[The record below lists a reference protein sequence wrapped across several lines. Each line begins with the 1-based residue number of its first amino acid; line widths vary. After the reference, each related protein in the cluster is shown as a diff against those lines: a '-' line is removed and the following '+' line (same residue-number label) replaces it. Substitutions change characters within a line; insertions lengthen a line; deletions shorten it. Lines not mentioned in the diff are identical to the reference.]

1 MMNKSI
7 FIVLLLLSCFSGM
20 GQTRVIEKPLFTWR
34 TLDNVEVRKVVLGPE
49 ETVVTL
55 DASACGGRLT
65 KVNSGLYLQA
75 DGQHY
80 ALRQCRGIT
89 LPSNIISE
97 VKMDAAHPCF
107 DLVFPALPKSV
118 KSVDLIFYKN
128 LKGGSYEI
136 LDIQLEKKRADVLKR
151 VPADLKKYKFD
162 HTRSWEKPVYRSGRT
177 RLEVHL
183 LGYKPEMGE
192 LLKISWDGLM
202 PGMEEILVGED
213 GSVVLEVNQYM
224 TTLFQVHCG
233 VRNIGV
239 VVDPGENAELYIDLR
254 EANLRYST
262 YFRDGKRRAAG
273 YFRGNRM
280 DLNQRL
286 LARLDLKADTGDLS
300 WDKDVTVDF
309 DKYIDLCLKA
319 YREAQEALASDR
331 SLSEE
336 YRYYAGLELQLACV
350 NRIQRVR
357 ACMVNVYGW
366 GMGDE
371 RLPRVTS
378 GCFERLGGIDLNN
391 YDLMLA
397 DWPGKDNFFRLF
409 KSEED
414 VKDVFGTG
422 YILDAYKALAC
433 QNRIAL
439 RLPLREQEMTV
450 ARTMSNPDVVKAF
463 ETAYAEGPAL
473 WKKHISKPGYRIC
486 TLPKD
491 IPGERVFEEILKN
504 YRGRVVFIDCWGTA
518 CVPCIKAMKMMHPV
532 EEEFKDRVAFVFL
545 TNEASPEELWQQMIP
560 NIGGDHYRLPKKQD
574 RALVKQ
580 FNIQGNPYY
589 ILVGKDGKVRYESLG
604 FMGCETLRK
613 VLREAV
619 EDL

>member
-1 MMNKSI
+1 MNKSI
-7 FIVLLLLSCFSGM
+7 FVVLLLLSCFSGI

-34 TLDNVEVRKVVLGPE
+34 TVDDVEVRKVTLGPE

-80 ALRQCRGIT
+80 ALRECRGVT
-89 LPSNIISE
+89 LPSNIMSGVEI
-97 VKMDAAHPCF
+97 DAANPCF
-107 DLVFPALPKSV
+107 DLVFPALPESV
-118 KSVDLIFYKN
+118 KSVDLVFYKSG
-128 LKGGSYEI
+128 KGGSYEI
-136 LDIQLEKKRADVLKR
+136 LDIQLEKKRTDVLKR
-151 VPADLKKYKFD
+151 VPADLRKYKFD

-183 LGYKPEMGE
+183 LGYKREMGE
-192 LLKISWDGLM
+192 LLAISWDGLM
-202 PGMEEILVGED
+202 PGSKEMLVGED

-233 VRNIGV
+233 ARNIGV

-286 LARLDLKADTGDLS
+286 LARLDLNADSGDLS
-300 WDKDVTVDF
+300 WDKDVAVDF
-309 DKYIDLCLKA
+309 DKYVDLCLKA
-319 YREAQEALASDR
+319 YREALEALERDR

-366 GMGDE
+366 GMGDA
-371 RLPRVTS
+371 RLPRVTA
-378 GCFERLGGIDLNN
+378 GCFERLAGIDLNN

-397 DWPGKDNFFRLF
+397 EWSGKDFFFRLF
-409 KSEED
+409 KSEDE
-414 VKDVFGTG
+414 VKGVFGTG
-422 YILDAYKALAC
+422 YVLDAYRALAC

-439 RLPLREQEMTV
+439 CLPLREQEMAV
-450 ARTMSNPDVVKAF
+450 VRTMSNPDVVKAF

-473 WKKHISKPGYRIC
+473 WKEHISKPGYRIC
-486 TLPKD
+486 TLPKEVA
-491 IPGERVFEEILKN
+491 GEQVFEEILKN

-532 EEEFKDRVAFVFL
+532 EEEFKDQVAFVFL
-545 TNEASPEELWQQMIP
+545 TNEASPDELWQQMIP

-604 FMGCETLRK
+604 FMGCETLREK
-613 VLREAV
+613 LREAV